1 MKNIYLFYFLKKK
14 EDNYY
19 IDIKKEKVYFKYIF
33 LYFIYFRL
41 FFQILNIKIKLFYK
55 LKYI

>member
-1 MKNIYLFYFLKKK
+1 MKNIYLFYFLKRK

-19 IDIKKEKVYFKYIF
+19 IKKEKVYFKYIF